1 MAKGKANTRSSAKG
15 SGPKM
20 MTADGL
26 DHSISLRLCK
36 RLNRFYEALT
46 LLYSLVRACPTSGQ
60 QLDKPPSDVAEPGEN
75 HRAIL
80 ECFMNKLAQICDNQ
94 RGGKTVTSVAII
106 QLPDILI
113 YTFASNQ
120 RSAKE
125 VAEVEEF
132 IFSVLEYLSET
143 DATPSDSQDDIT
155 SNSFQHVL
163 GQILYFHRRR
173 IQCYRA
179 GLAGALSQCIAD
191 CDRRESGQSE
201 FETSRLGAAILT
213 FFKDSS
219 VKTCLLELQRVADDS
234 EASLKSQN
242 SSKDA
247 LLFSLESYED
257 HTDPSIAEKN
267 LQNNEALVKAAT
279 QLRQST
285 IYHSIVDRGKSG
297 KVDESP
303 YWCDLQHFVGR
314 LVSYLRATQTL
325 FVARKRYPELFDLDT
340 IKIKFVASSKPLPNP
355 MNAFQAGLNPMQRKT
370 TRSAHDIL
378 SRMTNDEEMIKTYR
392 QYADEL
398 QRCDLDGRIATQ
410 CCKPVFRPIVHS
422 EVLLL
427 DWLRKEFAEDMHS
440 IPFYEGMK
448 YIGCSKPT
456 CRLCDY
462 YFAAHSS
469 GVRVRPT
476 HQNVYPSWTVPDVLE
491 EGEISTTKDEMIDAV
506 LAKVREAAFTALREK
521 VSERKRFDSD
531 TSSMPMCQP
540 LTGISVTLDDLS
552 SRIGGL
558 SISSHQRVFPFVVKN
573 TSSNVEDTWSVAAH
587 GDDSGSDYDSGGV
600 LVFTGRN
607 KHP

>member
-1 MAKGKANTRSSAKG
+1 
-15 SGPKM
+15 M

-26 DHSISLRLCK
+26 DHPISLRLCK

-46 LLYSLVRACPTSGQ
+46 LLYSLVQACPTSGQ
-60 QLDKPPSDVAEPGEN
+60 QLNKTPSDVAEPGEN

-80 ECFMNKLAQICDNQ
+80 NCFMNKLAQICDNQ

-106 QLPDILI
+106 QLPDILV

-125 VAEVEEF
+125 IAEVEGF

-143 DATPSDSQDDIT
+143 DAAPSDSEDDVT
-155 SNSFQHVL
+155 SKSFQHIL
-163 GQILYFHRRR
+163 GQILFFHRRR

-179 GLAGALSQCIAD
+179 GLAKALSQCIAD
-191 CDRRESGQSE
+191 CDRREPGQN
-201 FETSRLGAAILT
+201 
-213 FFKDSS
+213 SS
-219 VKTCLLELQRVADDS
+219 VKTSLLELQRVADDS
-234 EASLKSQN
+234 EASLKGQN
-242 SSKDA
+242 SK
-247 LLFSLESYED
+247 
-257 HTDPSIAEKN
+257 EKV
-267 LQNNEALVKAAT
+267 QNNEALVQAAT

-325 FVARKRYPELFDLDT
+325 FVARKRYPELFDLDGT
-340 IKIKFVASSKPLPNP
+340 KIKFVASSKPLPNP
-355 MNAFQAGLNPMQRKT
+355 MNAFQAGLNPLQRKT

-378 SRMTNDEEMIKTYR
+378 SRITSDEEMMKKYR

-427 DWLRKEFAEDMHS
+427 DWLRKEFAEDIHS

-491 EGEISTTKDEMIDAV
+491 EGEISTTKDRMIDAV

-531 TSSMPMCQP
+531 TSSMPTCQP

-558 SISSHQRVFPFVVKN
+558 SISSHQRVFPFVVKSK
-573 TSSNVEDTWSVAAH
+573 SSNVEDTWSVAAH
-587 GDDSGSDYDSGGV
+587 GDDSGSDDDSGGV